1 MSSSFNLQA
10 INDNK
15 YAWGVALLLLNIGSR
30 FLATDLGKFHE
41 AILSNDLVK
50 RFVLFS
56 LFFVATRD
64 VVIALTLTL
73 IFSVIVYGFL
83 HEKSRFSLVPDK
95 QCIRDRM
102 HEFFTLKDKLH

>member
-15 YAWGVALLLLNIGSR
+15 YAWGIALLLLNVGSR
-30 FLATDLGKFHE
+30 YLATDLGKFHE
-41 AILSNDLVK
+41 AVLSNDLVK

-64 VVIALTLTL
+64 VLIALTLTL
-73 IFSVIVYGFL
+73 VFSVIVYGFL

-95 QCIRDRM
+95 KCIRDRM
-102 HEFFTLKDKLH
+102 NEFFTPKDKLS